1 MKAGNTPPLLQAQ
14 LRKVLMVF
22 AITLGIAGAWTL
34 ICELA
39 HAPRVGFPVDQNY
52 QAAADQRW
60 KAALAA
66 RVGAV
71 RGDLWAELFFSFAN
85 SILIRSGPDF
95 GAIETLNEAL
105 PAARRALMYAPFRSE
120 VWLLLAEMAKD
131 YELQTPSAATAL
143 TMSYYTAPHSQGLT
157 PLRLS
162 VATRG
167 TEVRDAELRQ
177 LVEQDLQI
185 IFANK
190 PNLRPAVIAAYAT
203 ASAEGKHLI
212 ESVVQETDPAFLM
225 QLQKKTP

>member
-1 MKAGNTPPLLQAQ
+1 MKAGNTPPLLQAE
-14 LRKVLMVF
+14 LRNILMVF
-22 AITLGIAGAWTL
+22 AIILGIAGGWTL

-39 HAPRVGFPVDQNY
+39 RAPRIGFPVDQNY
-52 QAAADQRW
+52 QAAADQRR

-66 RVGAV
+66 RLGMV

-85 SILIRSGPDF
+85 SILIWSSPDY

-105 PAARRALMYAPFRSE
+105 PAARRALVYAPLRSE

-131 YELQTPSAATAL
+131 YELQTPSAAIAL
-143 TMSYYTAPHSQGLT
+143 TMSYYTAPYNQGLT

-167 TEVRDAELRQ
+167 NAVRDAELRQ
-177 LVEQDLQI
+177 LVEQDLQTI
-185 IFANK
+185 LARK
-190 PNLRPAVIAAYAT
+190 PNLRPAVVAAYAT

-212 ESVVQETDPAFLM
+212 ESVVQETDPSFLM
-225 QLQKKTP
+225 QLQKKAP

>member
-1 MKAGNTPPLLQAQ
+1 MKAGNTPPLLQAE
-14 LRKVLMVF
+14 LRNILMVF
-22 AITLGIAGAWTL
+22 AIILGIAGGWTL

-39 HAPRVGFPVDQNY
+39 RAPRIGFPFDQNY
-52 QAAADQRW
+52 QAAADKRW

-66 RVGAV
+66 RVGMV

-95 GAIETLNEAL
+95 GAVETLNEAL
-105 PAARRALMYAPFRSE
+105 PAARRALVYAPLRTE

-143 TMSYYTAPHSQGLT
+143 TMSYYTAPYNQALT

-167 TEVRDAELRQ
+167 NAVRDAELRQ
-177 LVEQDLQI
+177 LVEQDLQTI
-185 IFANK
+185 LARK
-190 PNLRPAVIAAYAT
+190 PNLHPAVVAAYAT

-212 ESVVQETDPAFLM
+212 ESVVQETDPSFLM
-225 QLQKKTP
+225 QLQKKAP